1 MNATLTIDIFKHYF
15 DIDVVC
21 PVVRG
26 KLFCPRCS
34 EIGGGRCDEVAE
46 VLLDDLFTIDA
57 AVGGNY
63 LRTAQFRL
71 ASAAGRAM
79 RERRMICDCAPQV
92 AEPYFADSGSTV
104 SLKKWAGSKRR
115 SLVLHMYLPL
125 PQSASCD
132 VSLSSAPTHNG
143 TIQYIT

>member
-1 MNATLTIDIFKHYF
+1 
-15 DIDVVC
+15 
-21 PVVRG
+21 
-26 KLFCPRCS
+26 
-34 EIGGGRCDEVAE
+34 
-46 VLLDDLFTIDA
+46 
-57 AVGGNY
+57 
-63 LRTAQFRL
+63 
-71 ASAAGRAM
+71 
-79 RERRMICDCAPQV
+79 MICDCAPQV

-143 TIQYIT
+143 REIKSRLSVYSDESTAGFHQHINLLSCEGFATESSIPLNTQIVRNAIPPGWRARRRRQQLFLPGIDEWDVGSRQEEGRAVNAGLP